1 MTQKIAVIGAGA
13 WGTALAHLLANR
25 GRKVTIWAF
34 EPETAAEINAKHLN
48 SVFLP
53 GVNLNPDL
61 RAEIK
66 MSKAVAGAEMVLMV
80 TPSHVLRTAAE
91 ELAPHLAPGVIM
103 VDASKGIEQG
113 TLLTMTG
120 VLAEVLF
127 RTQGPDVEDRLAVL
141 SGPSFAKEAARDHP
155 TAVTVASRRVETAEA
170 VQRACSGGAFRIYTA
185 SDVIGVEL
193 GGAMKNVMA
202 IAAGICAGLGLGA
215 NSMAALITRGLA
227 EISRLGT
234 AMGADQL
241 TFMGLAG
248 MGDLVLTC
256 TSPQSRNYTVGHR
269 LGQGESMDR
278 ILAGSRTVAEG
289 IKTTKAAYNLAK
301 SKGVELPICA
311 EVYRMIYQ
319 GANPKESLG
328 RLLSRDLKLERWG
341 MGG

>member
-1 MTQKIAVIGAGA
+1 MKQKVAVIGAGA

-25 GRKVTIWAF
+25 GRQVTIWAF
-34 EPETAAEINAKHLN
+34 EPETAAEINSKHLN

-53 GVNLNPDL
+53 GVKLNPEL

-66 MSKAVAGAEMVLMV
+66 MAKAAAGAEMVLMV
-80 TPSHVLRTAAE
+80 TPSHVLRIAAE
-91 ELAPHLAPGVIM
+91 ELAAHLAPGVIV

-113 TLLTMTG
+113 THLTMTG
-120 VLAEVLF
+120 VLAQVLAP
-127 RTQGPDVEDRLAVL
+127 TQGWDVEDRLAVL
-141 SGPSFAKEAARDHP
+141 SGPSFAKEAARDQP

-170 VQRACSGGAFRIYTA
+170 VQRACSEGAFRVYTA

-202 IAAGICAGLGLGA
+202 IAAGICAGLGLGS

-227 EISRLGT
+227 EISRLGA
-234 AMGADQL
+234 AMGADPL

-256 TSPQSRNYTVGHR
+256 TSPQSRNYTVGYR
-269 LGQGESMDR
+269 LGQGESMDE
-278 ILAGSRTVAEG
+278 ILSGSRTVAEG
-289 IKTTKAAYNLAK
+289 IKTTKAAHNLAK
-301 SKGVELPICA
+301 SKEVELPICA
-311 EVYRMIYQ
+311 EVFRMIYQ

-341 MGG
+341 MG